1 MAKKQMTTY
10 EKVQLCLKGA
20 SNEEAEDVAV
30 KILAQ
35 IFAKHMYVY
44 KDADAW
50 LDKILSNLTQSTLE
64 YAHNNAMI
72 LAIGSAI
79 HDMSKDKKIKSNYGR
94 EREKGHL

>member
-1 MAKKQMTTY
+1 MAKKVLTVHQQV
-10 EKVQLCLKGA
+10 EQCLKGV

-50 LDKILSNLTQSTLE
+50 LDSLLTKLTTSTRE
-64 YAHNNAMI
+64 YMHNNAMS
-72 LAIGSAI
+72 LALGGVI
-79 HDMSKDKKIKSNYGR
+79 HEMKQDKDKKK
-94 EREKGHL
+94 KK

>member
-10 EKVQLCLKGA
+10 EKVELCLKGV

-35 IFAKHMYVY
+35 IFAKHMYMY

-50 LDKILSNLTQSTLE
+50 LDKILSNLTQSTRE
-64 YAHNNAMI
+64 YAHNNAMC
-72 LAIGSAI
+72 LALGGVIQELQ
-79 HDMSKDKKIKSNYGR
+79 DKKKNN
-94 EREKGHL
+94 KK

>member
-10 EKVQLCLKGA
+10 EKVQLCLKGV
-20 SNEEAEDVAV
+20 SNEEAEDAAV

-50 LDKILSNLTQSTLE
+50 LDSLLTKLTTSTRE
-64 YAHNNAMI
+64 YMHNNAMS
-72 LAIGSAI
+72 LALGGVI
-79 HDMSKDKKIKSNYGR
+79 HEMKQVKDKNNKK
-94 EREKGHL
+94 